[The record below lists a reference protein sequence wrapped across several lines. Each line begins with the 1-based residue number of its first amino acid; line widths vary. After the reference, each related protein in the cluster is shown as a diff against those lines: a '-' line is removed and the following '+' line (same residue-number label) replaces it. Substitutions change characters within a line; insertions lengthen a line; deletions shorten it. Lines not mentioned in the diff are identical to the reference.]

1 MSAIM
6 KESNIV
12 IVQSNNKPKNIVIIC
27 VNGDEATYKKL
38 IKHKD
43 GINYIKFK
51 ILTYVIQIKNILQKN
66 IYL

>member
-1 MSAIM
+1 MSAII

-51 ILTYVIQIKNILQKN
+51 ILTYVI
-66 IYL
+66 